1 VGSAEAKHELPKPW
15 TPTFPPAK
23 SAQPA
28 APPRALTEP
37 PPLPEPPERGS
48 KSTIEESV
56 VVDEALGATTSPKA
70 DLTEVVV
77 PLKRGSETQL
87 VRRTARHS
95 RRRMLYVGGALA
107 IFGSAALAVV
117 LATSAELPK
126 PVVSQHAPI
135 VAPAATPVSPA
146 AVAPNAEIVGE
157 AVASG
162 SPVAPAEKIRE
173 VAAPA
178 PAIEAPVNEAPVIAE
193 APVAQRK
200 QVRVAPAPANP
211 VAHKVIAH
219 PVKKPAKPKYDP
231 DALFFKGN

>member
-1 VGSAEAKHELPKPW
+1 M
-15 TPTFPPAK
+15 
-23 SAQPA
+23 
-28 APPRALTEP
+28 
-37 PPLPEPPERGS
+37 
-48 KSTIEESV
+48 IEDSV

-70 DLTEVVV
+70 DLTEVVR

-87 VRRTARHS
+87 VRRTARPS

-126 PVVSQHAPI
+126 PVVSERAPI
-135 VAPAATPVSPA
+135 VAPVATPVSPA

-162 SPVAPAEKIRE
+162 SPVAPPENPRE

-178 PAIEAPVNEAPVIAE
+178 PVNEAPVNEAPVNE
-193 APVAQRK
+193 APVNEARVNAAPVEQRK
-200 QVRVAPAPANP
+200 QVRVTPAPAKP
-211 VAHKVIAH
+211 VAHKAIAH
-219 PVKKPAKPKYDP
+219 PVKKAAKPKYDP